1 MSQVRLMPSPA
12 FKTVFRIVW
21 AETDAAGVVHYSNYF
36 RFFERAEEEFYRQLG
51 FTFTD
56 TSERGLWF
64 PRVEAFCQ
72 YKQPARFNDLIEVEL
87 AIDDMKE
94 KSLRYSF
101 KIFNK
106 ETTFLLATGYIV
118 LVAADK
124 KTGKATQIPK
134 DIVNKLAPFTK

>member
-1 MSQVRLMPSPA
+1 
-12 FKTVFRIVW
+12 
-21 AETDAAGVVHYSNYF
+21 
-36 RFFERAEEEFYRQLG
+36 
-51 FTFTD
+51 
-56 TSERGLWF
+56 
-64 PRVEAFCQ
+64 
-72 YKQPARFNDLIEVEL
+72 
-87 AIDDMKE
+87 MKE